1 MMNTLR
7 GKLIAV
13 TAALMLAALLSVTL
27 AIYVMM
33 RAELIQRMDA
43 EIRGVARATAA
54 ATGEW
59 IASRSQVTQAGAG
72 AALAA
77 DPMPVLMQAKASGQF
92 DLFYVG
98 FPDKKILFTDNQ
110 QLPEGYDATQR
121 PWYTA
126 AVASDKPIMTAPY
139 VDASTGQLVVSF
151 AYAAKD
157 GGALKGVVAADITLD
172 RVVQQILSVRFSAKG
187 YAMLIGKDGKILVH
201 PSKEVLQKP
210 ATDLAPELTAEA
222 ILAAQKNDQASDLKV
237 QGVASFVEMFPVPG
251 TDLTLGVVVD
261 KGSALAPLDKLL
273 GTALG
278 ILVLALAVALPLL
291 IAVLTKMLGRLA
303 TLRDLMKEIS
313 AGGGDLT
320 RTLNVSGNDEIAETS
335 AAFNR
340 FLDTLRSMF
349 LEVRGEAERLSSG
362 VETIDDTVQRLAQHS
377 TSLSDTASANAATI
391 EEITVSV
398 AHIADSA
405 AVANG
410 LVQQTGQMSE
420 HGAKTIAQVSQEFS
434 HSSESVRAL
443 GDMIHTVSTRANE
456 ISGIVNV
463 IKEIADQTNL
473 LALNAAIEAAR
484 AGEQGRGFAVVAD
497 EVRKL
502 AERTAKA
509 TLEITHMIS
518 GMNED
523 TRRAFSGMEGT
534 IETVGKGASAS
545 EEAARQMGEIQQK
558 MMEAVA
564 RIDEIAASTSEQQ
577 QATTLMAQSA
587 EQITGRM
594 HENDAA
600 IQGVRDTLSGLHEV
614 AGTMR
619 KLISGFRL

>member
-110 QLPEGYDATQR
+110 QLPAGYDATQR

-151 AYAAKD
+151 AYAAKE
-157 GGALKGVVAADITLD
+157 GGNLKGVVAADITLD
-172 RVVQQILSVRFSAKG
+172 RVVQQILAVRFSAKG

-201 PSKEVLQKP
+201 PSKELLQKS
-210 ATDLAPELTAEA
+210 ATELAPELTAEA
-222 ILAAQKNDQASDLKV
+222 ILGAYKNEQASDLKV

-278 ILVLALAVALPLL
+278 ILVLALAIALPLL
-291 IAVLTKMLGRLA
+291 IAVLTRMLGRLA

-320 RTLNVSGNDEIAETS
+320 RTLNVSNRRNLSRLQPLPGYATDHVPRS
-335 AAFNR
+335 A
-340 FLDTLRSMF
+340 
-349 LEVRGEAERLSSG
+349 
-362 VETIDDTVQRLAQHS
+362 
-377 TSLSDTASANAATI
+377 
-391 EEITVSV
+391 
-398 AHIADSA
+398 
-405 AVANG
+405 
-410 LVQQTGQMSE
+410 
-420 HGAKTIAQVSQEFS
+420 
-434 HSSESVRAL
+434 
-443 GDMIHTVSTRANE
+443 
-456 ISGIVNV
+456 
-463 IKEIADQTNL
+463 
-473 LALNAAIEAAR
+473 
-484 AGEQGRGFAVVAD
+484 
-497 EVRKL
+497 
-502 AERTAKA
+502 
-509 TLEITHMIS
+509 
-518 GMNED
+518 
-523 TRRAFSGMEGT
+523 
-534 IETVGKGASAS
+534 
-545 EEAARQMGEIQQK
+545 
-558 MMEAVA
+558 
-564 RIDEIAASTSEQQ
+564 
-577 QATTLMAQSA
+577 
-587 EQITGRM
+587 
-594 HENDAA
+594 
-600 IQGVRDTLSGLHEV
+600 
-614 AGTMR
+614 
-619 KLISGFRL
+619 